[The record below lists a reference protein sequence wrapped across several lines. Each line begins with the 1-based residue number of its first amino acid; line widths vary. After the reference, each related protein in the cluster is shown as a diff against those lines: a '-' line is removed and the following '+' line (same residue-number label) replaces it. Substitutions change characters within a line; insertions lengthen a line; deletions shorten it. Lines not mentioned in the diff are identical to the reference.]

1 MADIIAEL
9 RKLGKKNPQLL
20 LEKLE
25 KMELTSLEFI
35 ILKSRYID
43 RLFFKQIPEV
53 IGKSESWMYKVHKQA
68 IKKIDDNIIW
78 LIC

>member
-1 MADIIAEL
+1 MAKIQDEL

-20 LEKLE
+20 LKKLK
-25 KMELTSLEFI
+25 KMDLTELELI

-43 RLFFKQIPEV
+43 GLFFKQIPEV
-53 IGKSESWMYKVHKQA
+53 IGKSESWMYKEHKKA
-68 IKKIDDNIIW
+68 IKKIVDNLIS